1 MDADSAQAAAKIFV
15 KGEHRHE
22 GKFSGK
28 IARWWDNRPETLYKT
43 LVSIFQMANSLF
55 DYHSVIFEELLL
67 VASRIKM
74 IAGSVPD
81 RPIENNSWFW
91 FQVLD
96 QVNDVFLGAGTQYR
110 SAAEITIALRSIP
123 NFETNEYAKQHLAII
138 RSTAHQML
146 WTKKASQRVVMDSS
160 PTGASSAD
168 PPASPP
174 GVQIRPDRRHQ
185 REDDRNDR
193 HDPDTDTGNV
203 LRDAFERTDTS
214 EESCAVWC
222 SLAGCRRDD
231 CRFAHRLP
239 VDRRAADRLYSIIL
253 RKRLSASPELLALCS
268 PPELDQTIDDSV
280 DTSSGPGDRPPAAG
294 RRRKRLRAN

>member
-1 MDADSAQAAAKIFV
+1 
-15 KGEHRHE
+15 
-22 GKFSGK
+22 
-28 IARWWDNRPETLYKT
+28 
-43 LVSIFQMANSLF
+43 
-55 DYHSVIFEELLL
+55 
-67 VASRIKM
+67 M

-168 PPASPP
+168 PLASPP

-185 REDDRNDR
+185 REDDRND
-193 HDPDTDTGNV
+193 PDTDTGND
-203 LRDAFERTDTS
+203 LRDAI
-214 EESCAVWC
+214 
-222 SLAGCRRDD
+222 
-231 CRFAHRLP
+231 
-239 VDRRAADRLYSIIL
+239 DRSDIPDEFFFL
-253 RKRLSASPELLALCS
+253 
-268 PPELDQTIDDSV
+268 
-280 DTSSGPGDRPPAAG
+280 
-294 RRRKRLRAN
+294 

>member
-110 SAAEITIALRSIP
+110 SAA
-123 NFETNEYAKQHLAII
+123 
-138 RSTAHQML
+138 
-146 WTKKASQRVVMDSS
+146 DSS
-160 PTGASSAD
+160 PNALD
-168 PPASPP
+168 
-174 GVQIRPDRRHQ
+174 
-185 REDDRNDR
+185 
-193 HDPDTDTGNV
+193 
-203 LRDAFERTDTS
+203 
-214 EESCAVWC
+214 EESFP
-222 SLAGCRRDD
+222 AGRHGQFSYRC
-231 CRFAHRLP
+231 
-239 VDRRAADRLYSIIL
+239 
-253 RKRLSASPELLALCS
+253 LLGG
-268 PPELDQTIDDSV
+268 
-280 DTSSGPGDRPPAAG
+280 SSGVSARCPD
-294 RRRKRLRAN
+294 

>member
-1 MDADSAQAAAKIFV
+1 
-15 KGEHRHE
+15 
-22 GKFSGK
+22 
-28 IARWWDNRPETLYKT
+28 
-43 LVSIFQMANSLF
+43 
-55 DYHSVIFEELLL
+55 
-67 VASRIKM
+67 M